1 MEIDGLG
8 KETIETLI
16 ENNLIKKVEDI
27 YDLKFEELI
36 SLPQWEEKKTNNLLK
51 AISKS
56 INTDPEKLLTAF
68 GIRHIGKRTAKQLIQ
83 NFGSING
90 VLDAT
95 KEKIETIHGI
105 SESVADSLT
114 EWKSDI
120 ENIKTMSSLG
130 KHGFKFDKKAATS
143 TGKLNGKTF
152 VITGTLENYSRQDLI
167 NLIESL
173 GGIVTTSVSKNT
185 DILIAGKKSGTKLD
199 KAKKLEIKIMN
210 EDEALNYINK

>member
-56 INTDPEKLLTAF
+56 INTDPEKLLTAL
-68 GIRHIGKRTAKQLIQ
+68 GIRHIGKRTAKQLIL

-90 VLDAT
+90 V
-95 KEKIETIHGI
+95 
-105 SESVADSLT
+105 
-114 EWKSDI
+114 
-120 ENIKTMSSLG
+120 
-130 KHGFKFDKKAATS
+130 
-143 TGKLNGKTF
+143 
-152 VITGTLENYSRQDLI
+152 
-167 NLIESL
+167 
-173 GGIVTTSVSKNT
+173 
-185 DILIAGKKSGTKLD
+185 
-199 KAKKLEIKIMN
+199 
-210 EDEALNYINK
+210 